1 MSPNPIFKNFESVK
15 GKLMK
20 HYNLQIH
27 TSAEAER
34 FMTECETDFRTRLD
48 GVVNAVLADDGL
60 RTIALSGPTCS
71 GKTTTADRLIEQIGA
86 SGHHAVV
93 ISVDDFFLDRNDR
106 NRVDL
111 APPDYDSVEAIDL
124 DYLDVFLRRLRNR
137 ESVLVPKYDFTATRR
152 VGYHEYL
159 PDPLDIYVIEGIQAV
174 YPEVTARLGD
184 YRSIFISVTDD
195 TQVNG
200 VPFDRHEV
208 RLLRRIVRDYNFRG
222 ATPEFSFHLW
232 DGVRRNEEKNIF
244 PNAGNCDFYLNSF
257 LPYELFVLREHALP
271 LLAQVSAESVHRPSA
286 DRLTEK
292 LAALPEL
299 PFDGRRIPQNSVFR
313 EFIG

>member
-1 MSPNPIFKNFESVK
+1 
-15 GKLMK
+15 MK
-20 HYNLQIH
+20 HYNLQIR
-27 TSAEAER
+27 TPEEAEQ
-34 FMTECETDFRTRLD
+34 FLLECETDFRTRLD
-48 GVVNAVLADDGL
+48 GVVNAVLADNAL

-71 GKTTTADRLIEQIGA
+71 GKTTTADRLIEQIAA

-93 ISVDDFFLDRNDR
+93 ISIDDFFLDRRKAER
-106 NRVDL
+106 NCVDGE
-111 APPDYDSVEAIDL
+111 APDYDSVEAIDL
-124 DYLDVFLRRLRNR
+124 EYLDIFLRRLRNGQ
-137 ESVLVPKYDFTATRR
+137 SVLVPKYDFNAACR

-174 YPEVTARLGD
+174 YPEVTVRLGD

-195 TQVNG
+195 ADVNG
-200 VPFDRHEV
+200 VLFDRHEV

-232 DGVRRNEEKNIF
+232 GGVRRNEEKNIF
-244 PNAGNCDFYLNSF
+244 PNAGGCDFYLNSF
-257 LPYELFVLREHALP
+257 LPYELFVLRKFALP
-271 LLAQVSAESVHRPSA
+271 LLAEVPAGSVHRPSA

-292 LAALPEL
+292 LASLPEL
-299 PFDGRRIPQNSVFR
+299 PFDSRRIPQNSVFR

>member
-1 MSPNPIFKNFESVK
+1 MI
-15 GKLMK
+15 
-20 HYNLQIH
+20 HYNLTIQ
-27 TSAEAER
+27 TQAEAER
-34 FMTECETDFRTRLD
+34 FILECEADFRVRLD
-48 GVVNAVLADDGL
+48 DAVNTVLKEGL
-60 RTIALSGPTCS
+60 CTIALSGPTCS
-71 GKTTTADRLIEQIGA
+71 GKTTTANRLIEQIQA

-93 ISVDDFFLDRNDR
+93 ISIDDFFLDRNDR

-124 DYLDVFLRRLRNR
+124 GYLDIFLTRLRNR
-137 ESVLVPKYDFTATRR
+137 QSVLVPKYDFTATCR

-195 TQVNG
+195 VEVSG
-200 VPFDRHEV
+200 IVFERHEV

-244 PNAGNCDFYLNSF
+244 PNAGNCGVYLNSF
-257 LPYELFVLREHALP
+257 LPYELFVLRKHALP
-271 LLAQVSAESVHRPSA
+271 LLADVPAESVHRAYA
-286 DRLTEK
+286 DRLAEK
-292 LAALPEL
+292 LAALPQF
-299 PFDGRRIPQNSVFR
+299 PFDDRRIPQNSVFR

>member
-1 MSPNPIFKNFESVK
+1 M
-15 GKLMK
+15 L
-20 HYNLQIH
+20 
-27 TSAEAER
+27 
-34 FMTECETDFRTRLD
+34 ECETDFRTRLD
-48 GVVNAVLADDGL
+48 GVVNAVLADDDL

-71 GKTTTADRLIEQIGA
+71 GKTTTANRLIEQIGA

-93 ISVDDFFLDRNDR
+93 ISIDDFFLDRNDR

-111 APPDYDSVEAIDL
+111 EPPDYDSVEAIDL
-124 DYLDVFLRRLRNR
+124 DYLDIFLTRLRNR
-137 ESVLVPKYDFTATRR
+137 QSVLVPKYDFTATRR

-195 TQVNG
+195 VSVNG
-200 VPFDRHEV
+200 VTFDRNEV

-257 LPYELFVLREHALP
+257 LPYELFVLRKHALP
-271 LLAQVSAESVHRPSA
+271 LLADVPETSGHRPSA
-286 DRLTEK
+286 DELAKK
-292 LAALPEL
+292 LSALPEL
-299 PFDGRRIPQNSVFR
+299 PFDDRRIPQNSVFR

>member
-1 MSPNPIFKNFESVK
+1 
-15 GKLMK
+15 MK
-20 HYNLQIH
+20 HYHLQIH

-34 FMTECETDFRTRLD
+34 FMLECESDFRNRLD
-48 GVVNAVLADDGL
+48 GVVNAVLAGDDL

-71 GKTTTADRLIEQIGA
+71 GKTTTAERLIEQIA
-86 SGHHAVV
+86 ESGHHAVV
-93 ISVDDFFLDRNDR
+93 ISVDDFFLDRRKGDR

-137 ESVLVPKYDFTATRR
+137 QSVLVPKYDFNATRR

-159 PDPLDIYVIEGIQAV
+159 PGPLDIYVIEGIQAV
-174 YPEVTARLGD
+174 YPEVTARLGG

-195 TQVNG
+195 VTMNG
-200 VPFDRHEV
+200 VPFDRNEI
-208 RLLRRIVRDYNFRG
+208 RLLRRIIRDYNFRG

-244 PNAGNCDFYLNSF
+244 PNAGNCDFYLDSF
-257 LPYELFVLREHALP
+257 LPYELFVLRKYALP
-271 LLAQVSAESVHRPSA
+271 LLADVPAESIHRA
-286 DRLTEK
+286 AAGRLTEK
-292 LAALPEL
+292 LTALPEL
-299 PFDGRRIPQNSVFR
+299 PFDVQRIPKKSVFR

>member
-1 MSPNPIFKNFESVK
+1 
-15 GKLMK
+15 MK
-20 HYNLQIH
+20 QYNLQIY
-27 TSAEAER
+27 TSEVAGR
-34 FMTECETDFRTRLD
+34 FMLECETDFRTRLD
-48 GVVNAVLADDGL
+48 GVVNAVLADDDL

-71 GKTTTADRLIEQIGA
+71 GKTTTANRLIEQIGA

-93 ISVDDFFLDRNDR
+93 ISIDDFFLDRNDR

-111 APPDYDSVEAIDL
+111 EPPDYDSVEAIDL
-124 DYLDVFLRRLRNR
+124 DYLDIFLNRLRNR
-137 ESVLVPKYDFTATRR
+137 QSVLVPKYDFTATRR

-195 TQVNG
+195 VSVNG
-200 VPFDRHEV
+200 VTFDRNEV

-257 LPYELFVLREHALP
+257 LPYELFVLRKHALP
-271 LLAQVSAESVHRPSA
+271 LLADVPETSGHRPSA
-286 DRLTEK
+286 DELAKK
-292 LAALPEL
+292 LSALPEL
-299 PFDGRRIPQNSVFR
+299 PFDDRRIPQNSVFR

>member
-1 MSPNPIFKNFESVK
+1 
-15 GKLMK
+15 MK
-20 HYNLQIH
+20 HYNLQIQ
-27 TSAEAER
+27 TPAEAER
-34 FMTECETDFRTRLD
+34 FIRECETDFRTRLD
-48 GVVNAVLADDGL
+48 GVVNAVLAGDDL

-71 GKTTTADRLIEQIGA
+71 GKTTTADRLIEKIGA

-93 ISVDDFFLDRNDR
+93 ISIDDFFRDRCGNDR

-111 APPDYDSVEAIDL
+111 APPDYDSVDAIDL
-124 DYLDVFLRRLRNR
+124 DYLSVFLTRLRNR
-137 ESVLVPKYDFTATRR
+137 QSVLVPKYDFTATRR

-195 TQVNG
+195 VSVNG
-200 VPFDRHEV
+200 IPFGRHEI

-244 PNAGNCDFYLNSF
+244 PNSGNCDLYLNSF
-257 LPYELFVLREHALP
+257 LPYELFVLRKHALP
-271 LLAQVSAESVHRPSA
+271 LLADVPENSGHRPAA
-286 DRLTEK
+286 DELAKK
-292 LAALPEL
+292 LSALPEL
-299 PFDGRRIPQNSVFR
+299 PFDDRMIPQNSVFR

>member
-1 MSPNPIFKNFESVK
+1 
-15 GKLMK
+15 MK
-20 HYNLQIH
+20 QYNLQIY
-27 TSAEAER
+27 TSEVAGR
-34 FMTECETDFRTRLD
+34 FMLECETDFRTRLD
-48 GVVNAVLADDGL
+48 GVVNAVLADDDL

-71 GKTTTADRLIEQIGA
+71 GKTTTANRLIEQIGA

-93 ISVDDFFLDRNDR
+93 ISIDDFFLDRNDR

-111 APPDYDSVEAIDL
+111 EPPDYDSVEAIDL
-124 DYLDVFLRRLRNR
+124 DYLDIFLTRLRNR
-137 ESVLVPKYDFTATRR
+137 QSVLVPKYDFTATRR

-195 TQVNG
+195 VSVNG
-200 VPFDRHEV
+200 VTFDRNEV

-257 LPYELFVLREHALP
+257 LPYELFVLRKHALP
-271 LLAQVSAESVHRPSA
+271 LLADVPETSGHRPSA
-286 DRLTEK
+286 DELAKK
-292 LAALPEL
+292 LSALPEL
-299 PFDGRRIPQNSVFR
+299 PFDDRRIPQNSVFR

>member
-1 MSPNPIFKNFESVK
+1 M
-15 GKLMK
+15 L
-20 HYNLQIH
+20 
-27 TSAEAER
+27 
-34 FMTECETDFRTRLD
+34 ECETDFRTRLD
-48 GVVNAVLADDGL
+48 GVVNAVLADDDHL

-71 GKTTTADRLIEQIGA
+71 GKTTTANRLIEQIGA

-93 ISVDDFFLDRNDR
+93 ISIDDFFLDRNDR

-111 APPDYDSVEAIDL
+111 EPPDYDSVEAIDL
-124 DYLDVFLRRLRNR
+124 DYLDIFLTRLRNR
-137 ESVLVPKYDFTATRR
+137 QSVLVPKYDFTATRR

-195 TQVNG
+195 VSVNG
-200 VPFDRHEV
+200 VTFDRNEV

-257 LPYELFVLREHALP
+257 LPYELFVLRKHALP
-271 LLAQVSAESVHRPSA
+271 LLADVPETSGHRPSA
-286 DRLTEK
+286 DELAKK
-292 LAALPEL
+292 LSALPEL
-299 PFDGRRIPQNSVFR
+299 PFDDRRIPQNSVFR

>member
-1 MSPNPIFKNFESVK
+1 
-15 GKLMK
+15 MK

-27 TSAEAER
+27 TPDEAGR
-34 FMTECETDFRTRLD
+34 FMMECETDFRARLD
-48 GVVNAVLADDGL
+48 GVVNAVLAGDDL

-71 GKTTTADRLIEQIGA
+71 GKTTTADRLIEQIRA

-93 ISVDDFFLDRNDR
+93 ISIDDFFLDRRGDR

-111 APPDYDSVEAIDL
+111 EPPDYDSVEAIDL

-137 ESVLVPKYDFTATRR
+137 QSVLVPKYDFTATCR

-195 TQVNG
+195 VSVNG
-200 VPFDRHEV
+200 VMFDRNEV
-208 RLLRRIVRDYNFRG
+208 RLLRRIVRDYKFRG

-244 PNAGNCDFYLNSF
+244 PNSGNCDFYLNSF
-257 LPYELFVLREHALP
+257 LPYELFVIRNHVLP
-271 LLAQVSAESVHRPSA
+271 LLADVPENSGYRAAAEK
-286 DRLTEK
+286 LTEK
-292 LAALPEL
+292 LSALPAL
-299 PFDGRRIPQNSVFR
+299 PFDDRRIPQNSVFR